1 MLVPCSQEVIPGANI
16 GPKFAAGCLTSG
28 FFHEDAEGDVRSPP
42 ILLGAAPVWLSPTPG
57 AATPTG
63 DEEGV
68 FGVLKPL
75 PKPSGRQGAASS
87 TYYFTAMQ
95 QRRLH

>member
-1 MLVPCSQEVIPGANI
+1 MAFC
-16 GPKFAAGCLTSG
+16 
-28 FFHEDAEGDVRSPP
+28 HEDAEGDVLCPP
-42 ILLGAAPVWLSPTPG
+42 ILLSAAPAWLSPTPG

-68 FGVLKPL
+68 FGVRESL

-87 TYYFTAMQ
+87 MYYFTAMQ